1 MYNKN
6 LKDLASSC
14 KIDTN
19 LTSYTSRYSWATI
32 AKRKGVPTA
41 IISEGLG
48 HTNEHTTQ
56 LYLDSF
62 DKEVM
67 DEYNESIIS

>member
-1 MYNKN
+1 MN
-6 LKDLASSC
+6 LKEIARLC
-14 KIDTN
+14 GIDTN
-19 LTSYTSRYSWATI
+19 LTSYTSRHSWATI

-48 HTNEHTTQ
+48 HTNEQTTQ
-56 LYLDSF
+56 VYLDSF

-67 DEYNESIIS
+67 DEYNESIIG

>member
-1 MYNKN
+1 MAHLCGINAK
-6 LKDLASSC
+6 
-14 KIDTN
+14 
-19 LTSYTSRYSWATI
+19 LTSYTSRHSWATI

-48 HTNEHTTQ
+48 HASEQTTQ
-56 LYLDSF
+56 IYLDSF

-67 DEYNESIIS
+67 DEYNESIIV